1 MENLSNIPILSLII
15 FLPLAGIFF
24 ILLIDRDKKATIRT
38 IGMFFS
44 ILTFLISL
52 LVFYSFSSGT
62 SSMQFVEH
70 LSWIPEFGIQY
81 YLGID
86 GISLFMVLLTTFLMP
101 ICLLSTYKAI
111 DSKVKEFI
119 SLMLLLETS
128 LLGVFC
134 AIDMVLFYVFWE
146 ATLIPMYFIIGIWGG
161 PRKIYATIKFVLYT
175 MTGSVLMLIGIIALY
190 FLNKNI
196 TGIST
201 FEITK
206 YYGLNLTYM
215 QQYWIFLAFFFG
227 FAIKVPMF
235 PFHTWLPDA
244 HVEAPTAGSVILA
257 GILLKMGTYGFLR
270 FSIPIFP
277 DAAKQFAHILFSLA
291 IIGIIYGALMALAQD
306 DIKKL
311 VAYSSVSHLGF
322 CMIGM
327 FSFNNQGIA
336 GSILQMINHG
346 LSTGALFLI
355 VGMIYERS
363 HTRIID
369 KFGGVS
375 KVMPIFWGF
384 FMIVTLSSIGLPL
397 TNGFVGEFLII
408 LGVFKVSKIS
418 AALTATGVILGAIY
432 MLWMFKRVMYGVP
445 NEKVQKFK
453 DLDLREII
461 VLVPIII
468 MIFWIGIYPDTFLSR
483 MQESINMVLSY
494 LR

>member
-1 MENLSNIPILSLII
+1 MEKLSTIPILSLII
-15 FLPLAGIFF
+15 FLPLVGVFF
-24 ILLIDRDKKATIRT
+24 ILLTDRDKKTIIRGIGMIIT
-38 IGMFFS
+38 ILTFILSMIMFFS
-44 ILTFLISL
+44 FQ
-52 LVFYSFSSGT
+52 SGT
-62 SSMQFVEH
+62 ATMQFTER
-70 LSWIPEFGIQY
+70 LPWIEELGIQY
-81 YLGID
+81 AIGID

-101 ICLLSTYKAI
+101 ICLLSTYNAVKV
-111 DSKVKEFI
+111 KVKEFI
-119 SLMLLLETS
+119 CLMLLLETS
-128 LLGVFC
+128 MLGVFC
-134 AIDMVLFYVFWE
+134 ALDMVLFYVFWE

-196 TGIST
+196 SGTAT
-201 FEITK
+201 FDVTN
-206 YYGLNLTYM
+206 YYGLGLTYI

-257 GILLKMGTYGFLR
+257 GVLLKMGTYGFLR

-277 DAAKQFAHILFSLA
+277 DAAKEFAHILFILA

-327 FSFNNQGIA
+327 FSFNNQGMA
-336 GSILQMINHG
+336 GSILQMVNHG

-355 VGMIYERS
+355 VGMIYERA
-363 HTRIID
+363 HTRLIE

-375 KVMPIFWGF
+375 RVMPIFWGF

-408 LGVFKVSKIS
+408 VGVFKVSKIS
-418 AALTATGVILGAIY
+418 AALTATGMILGAIY

-445 NEKVQKFK
+445 DEKIQKLK

-461 VLVPIII
+461 ILVPIII
-468 MIFWIGIYPDTFLSR
+468 MIFWIGVYPDTFLCR
-483 MQESINMVLSY
+483 MQESINLILSY
-494 LR
+494 MR